1 VIIARLIQCRKELR
15 AAATA
20 FGDAFLDFD
29 AVLHDKPLNEFAAR
43 EAVKDAGDRAR
54 RVADE

>member
-1 VIIARLIQCRKELR
+1 VIVSRLIQCRKELR

-29 AVLHDKPLNEFAAR
+29 AVIHEQPRNEFAAR